1 MIQFNVNGRSISYDG
16 DPDRPLMNFLREDL
30 GIISPKDGCAPQAAC
45 GCCVVQ
51 VDDKAMLS
59 CVTKLGKI
67 EGKSV
72 TTTEGLGEYRQNVFA
87 NAFVKEG
94 GVQCGFCIP
103 GIVMQADNLIKH
115 NPEPSRADIEK
126 CLTPHLCRCTGYKK
140 IVDAI
145 QTAADAIRKEEEV
158 DMPEVGGGIGT
169 RLPKYHAQDLVLG
182 QHRYVDDIRLEDM
195 KIGALKFSD
204 HPRAHIKA
212 MDLSA
217 AEAHPGVLRVITAED
232 IPGDKHIGLIKQ
244 DWPLMI
250 AVGETTRYVGDVLA
264 CVVAET
270 DDIAREAVALIE
282 VDYEVLEPVTNMH
295 AALLEDSPSVHEGG
309 NILSQSITSRGDLET
324 AMAEAAYTSQGVY
337 ETQMIEHGFME
348 PEACIAYPKP
358 ILPKSPP
365 TSQGGLADS
374 SRDLPPPHR
383 NGGDRG
389 GIAEDIG
396 GTERGGIEVLSQG
409 QGVFED
415 RVQIAK
421 LLGLPQEDVHV
432 VLVPNGGAFGGKED
446 LSVQGHA
453 ALAAYLMGVPVKV
466 RLTRDE
472 SILMHPKRHP
482 IWMEYTIGCD
492 EEGMLTFCKGRFVGD
507 TGAYASVGMKVLE
520 RSAGHATGAY
530 NFPVTDIVSTAV
542 YTNNLPCGAMRGFGV
557 NQTAFALESCID
569 DLCEQG
575 GFDRWQFRYQNA
587 LDDGDMTATGQVI
600 EAGAGAKATLEAVK
614 HEFHNARFA
623 GIACGIKNTGIG
635 NGMPDSSKVTLSVVP
650 TPPPAPPHSN
660 GEGSKD
666 VLKSPPNAL
675 GGDLEGGVKVII
687 DHGWTEMGQGVHTMA
702 VQTLVTETGIPPAMI
717 EVRVETGSEMVTG
730 MTTAS
735 RATSLIGN
743 AIIDACARFKSDLEF
758 HKLEE
763 LVGRSYE
770 GEFTVDWTTK
780 PGAMVEKVYTHYSYS
795 YATQVVILDEAGQVE
810 KIIAAHDAG
819 KIFNP
824 TLFEGQ
830 LEGSIHMGLGYA
842 ISEDLPM
849 EGGHP
854 KSTMLR
860 KCGILR
866 AKDMPEM
873 EVIGVEVPDPYGPY
887 GAKGVGEIGLVPTA
901 GAVANALYQ
910 FDGVRR
916 QKLPMK
922 LPRKRP
928 ARRARANGGNGN
940 KS

>member
-1 MIQFNVNGRSISYDG
+1 MIQYTLNGKTIQYAG
-16 DPDRPLMNFLREDL
+16 DPDRALMNVLRDDL

-51 VDDKAMLS
+51 IDDKAMLS
-59 CVTKLGKI
+59 CVTKMEKVA
-67 EGKSV
+67 GKSV

-87 NAFVKEG
+87 SAFVKEG

-103 GIVMQADNLIKH
+103 GIVMQANNLISR

-145 QTAADAIRKEEEV
+145 ETAAEAIRNEEEV
-158 DMPEVGGGIGT
+158 DMPEVDGGIGT

-182 QHRYVDDIRLEDM
+182 QHRYVDDIRLEGM

-204 HPRAHIKA
+204 HPRAIIKS

-217 AEAHPGVLRVITAED
+217 AEAHPGVLRVFTAD
-232 IPGDKHIGLIKQ
+232 DVPGDRHIGLIKQ
-244 DWPLMI
+244 DWPLML

-270 DDIAREAVALIE
+270 DEIAREAVALID
-282 VDYEVLEPVTNMH
+282 VDYEVLEPVTDMH
-295 AALLEDSPSVHEGG
+295 AAMQAESPSVHEGG
-309 NILSQSITSRGDLET
+309 NVLSQSITNRGDLEQS
-324 AMAEAAYTSQGVY
+324 MADSAYTAQGVY

-348 PEACIAYPKP
+348 PEACIAYPRSPTPSPKMREGGQGEG
-358 ILPKSPP
+358 LPTPKRADESP
-365 TSQGGLADS
+365 S
-374 SRDLPPPHR
+374 LPVGEGCR
-383 NGGDRG
+383 V
-389 GIAEDIG
+389 
-396 GTERGGIEVLSQG
+396 GGIEVLSQG

-453 ALAAYLMGVPVKV
+453 ALAAYLMGAPVKV

-472 SILMHPKRHP
+472 SIIMHPKRHP

-492 EEGMLTFCKGRFVGD
+492 EAGMLTFCKGRFVGD

-614 HEFHNARFA
+614 DEFSSAKFA

-635 NGMPDSSKVTLSVVP
+635 NGMPDSSKVTLTVVP
-650 TPPPAPPHSN
+650 NPEAPE
-660 GEGSKD
+660 GEE
-666 VLKSPPNAL
+666 NA
-675 GGDLEGGVKVII
+675 KVII

-717 EVRVETGSEMVTG
+717 EARVETGSEMVTG

-743 AIIDACARFKSDLEF
+743 AIIDACVRFKSDLEY

-763 LVGRSYE
+763 LVGRRYE

-780 PGAMVEKVYTHYSYS
+780 PGAMVEKIYTHYSYS
-795 YATQVVILDEAGQVE
+795 YATQVVILDEDGQVDR
-810 KIIAAHDAG
+810 IIAAHDAG

-849 EGGHP
+849 EGGRP

-916 QKLPMK
+916 HSLPMK

-928 ARRARANGGNGN
+928 VRRARSNGGNG
-940 KS
+940 KR

>member
-1 MIQFNVNGRSISYDG
+1 MIQFTLNGRTIEYDG
-16 DPDRPLMNFLREDL
+16 DPDMMLLTYLRDVE
-30 GIISPKDGCAPQAAC
+30 GIMSAKDGCAPQAAC

-51 VDDKAMLS
+51 VDDKAVIS
-59 CVTKLGKI
+59 CVTKMSKVKNTAIL
-67 EGKSV
+67 S
-72 TTTEGLGEYRQNVFA
+72 TEGLGEYRQNVFA

-103 GIVMQADNLIKH
+103 GIVMQANNLINH

-126 CLTPHLCRCTGYKK
+126 SLTPHLCRCTGYKK
-140 IVDAI
+140 IIDAI
-145 QTAADAIRKEEEV
+145 ETAADAIRSEEEV
-158 DMPEVGGGIGT
+158 VIPEHDGRVGT
-169 RLPKYHAQDLVLG
+169 RVPKYQSQDLVLG
-182 QHRYVDDIRLEDM
+182 QHKYVDDIRIEGM
-195 KIGALKFSD
+195 RFGALKFSD
-204 HPRAHIKA
+204 HPRAVVKSI
-212 MDLSA
+212 DLSH
-217 AEAHPGVLRVITAED
+217 AEALDGVLRIFTASD
-232 IPGDKHIGLIKQ
+232 VPGDRTIGLIRQ

-250 AVGETTRYVGDVLA
+250 AEGETTRYVGDVLA
-264 CVVAET
+264 GVVATT
-270 DDIAREAVALIE
+270 DEIAREAVGLIQI
-282 VDYEVLEPVTNMH
+282 DYDVLEPVTDMH
-295 AALLEDSPSVHEGG
+295 KALEADSPSIHESG
-309 NILSQSITSRGDLET
+309 NVLSQSITNRGDLEKSI
-324 AMAEAAYTSQGVY
+324 AESKYTTQGIY

-348 PEACIAYPKP
+348 PEACIAYPK
-358 ILPKSPP
+358 
-365 TSQGGLADS
+365 D
-374 SRDLPPPHR
+374 
-383 NGGDRG
+383 NGV
-389 GIAEDIG
+389 
-396 GTERGGIEVLSQG
+396 EVLSQG

-421 LLGLPQEDVHV
+421 LLGLPQQDVR
-432 VLVPNGGAFGGKED
+432 VLLVSNGGGFGGKED

-453 ALAAYLMGVPVKV
+453 ALAAYLMGEPVKV

-472 SILMHPKRHP
+472 SIAMHPKRHP
-482 IWMEYTIGCD
+482 IWMEYHIGCD
-492 EEGMLTFCKGRFVGD
+492 EKGMLTFCKGRFVGD

-530 NFPVTDIVSTAV
+530 NFPVTDINSTAV

-557 NQTAFALESCID
+557 NQTAFALESCLD

-575 GFDRWQFRYQNA
+575 GFDRWEFRYQNA

-614 HEFHNARFA
+614 DEFQKAKFA

-635 NGMPDSSKVTLSVVP
+635 NGMPDSSKVTVTIVAEDKVV
-650 TPPPAPPHSN
+650 
-660 GEGSKD
+660 
-666 VLKSPPNAL
+666 L
-675 GGDLEGGVKVII
+675 

-702 VQTLVTETGIPPAMI
+702 LQTLVTETGIDPAII
-717 EVRVETGSEMVTG
+717 EVRVDTASEMVTG

-735 RATSLIGN
+735 RATSLVGN
-743 AIIDACARFKSDLEF
+743 ATIDACKQLKEDL
-758 HKLEE
+758 KTQSLAD
-763 LVGRSYE
+763 LVGNSYV
-770 GEFTVDWTTK
+770 GDFSVDWTTK

-795 YATQVVILDEAGQVE
+795 YATQVVILDEDGQVD
-810 KIIAAHDAG
+810 KIVAAHDAG

-842 ISEDLPM
+842 ISENLELKD
-849 EGGHP
+849 GRP

-916 QKLPMK
+916 HTLPMR

-928 ARRARANGGNGN
+928 ARSNGSNGNGFN
-940 KS
+940 GKK

>member
-1 MIQFNVNGRSISYDG
+1 MIHFHLNGRAIGYAG
-16 DPDRPLMNFLREDL
+16 DPELPLLTWLRDEM

-51 VDDKAMLS
+51 VDDKALLA
-59 CVTKLGKI
+59 CVTKMDKLA
-67 EGKSV
+67 GKSI

-87 NAFVKEG
+87 NAFVREG

-103 GIVMQADNLIKH
+103 GIVMQANNLINQ

-126 CLTPHLCRCTGYKK
+126 SLTPHLCRCTGYKK

-145 QTAADAIRKEEEV
+145 ECAADAIRNEEEV
-158 DMPEVGGGIGT
+158 DLPEVDGSIGT
-169 RLPKYHAQDLVLG
+169 RLPKYQAQDLVLG
-182 QHRYVDDIRLEDM
+182 QHRYVDDIRMDGLVV
-195 KIGALKFSD
+195 GALKFSD
-204 HPRAHIKA
+204 HPRAVVRA
-212 MDLSA
+212 MDTSA
-217 AEAHPGVLRVITAED
+217 ALAHPGVLRVITADE
-232 IPGDKHIGLIKQ
+232 IPGDRHIGLIRQ

-250 AVGETTRYVGDVLA
+250 GVGETTRYVGDVLA

-270 DDIAREAVALIE
+270 DAIAREAVALIE
-282 VDYEVLEPVTNMH
+282 VDYEVLEPVTDMH
-295 AALLEDSPSVHEGG
+295 KAMLADSPSLHEGG
-309 NILSQSITSRGDLET
+309 NILSQSITSRGDLDA
-324 AMAEAAYTSQGVY
+324 AMSGAAYTSQGIY

-348 PEACIAYPKP
+348 PEACIAYPS
-358 ILPKSPP
+358 SPR
-365 TSQGGLADS
+365 LD
-374 SRDLPPPHR
+374 
-383 NGGDRG
+383 
-389 GIAEDIG
+389 G
-396 GTERGGIEVLSQG
+396 GTEGGFRRGLEVLSQG

-421 LLGLPQEDVHV
+421 LLGLPQEAINV

-453 ALAAYLMGVPVKV
+453 ALAAHLMGVPVKV

-492 EEGMLTFCKGRFVGD
+492 DEGMLTFCKGRFVGD

-575 GFDRWQFRYQNA
+575 SFDRWQFRYQNA
-587 LDDGDMTATGQVI
+587 LDDGDMTATGQII

-614 HEFHNARFA
+614 DEFQNAKFA

-635 NGMPDSSKVTLSVVP
+635 NGMPDSSKVTLSVVE
-650 TPPPAPPHSN
+650 APPQVN
-660 GEGSKD
+660 GEQ
-666 VLKSPPNAL
+666 A
-675 GGDLEGGVKVII
+675 KVII

-702 VQTLVTETGIPPAMI
+702 VQALITETGIDPSMI
-717 EVRVETGSEMVTG
+717 EVRVATESEMITG

-735 RATSLIGN
+735 RGTSLVGN
-743 AIIDACARFKSDLEF
+743 AIIDACKRFKADLEY
-758 HKLEE
+758 HKLEQ
-763 LVGRSYE
+763 LVGRQYE

-795 YATQVVILDEAGQVE
+795 YATQLVILDDDGQVE
-810 KIIAAHDAG
+810 KIVAAHDAG
-819 KIFNP
+819 RIFNP

-842 ISEDLPM
+842 ISEDLPLQD
-849 EGGHP
+849 GVP

-873 EVIGVEVPDPYGPY
+873 EIIGVEVPDPYGPY

-910 FDGVRR
+910 FDGNRR
-916 QKLPMK
+916 HKLPMK

-928 ARRARANGGNGN
+928 VRRR
-940 KS
+940 

>member
-1 MIQFNVNGRSISYDG
+1 MISFSVNGKSIHYDG
-16 DPDRPLMNFLREDL
+16 DPDRPLMNFLREDM

-45 GCCVVQ
+45 GCCVVN

-59 CVTKLGKI
+59 CVTKLGKLDGAAI
-67 EGKSV
+67 V
-72 TTTEGLGEYRQNVFA
+72 TTEGLGEYRQNVFA

-103 GIVMQADNLIKH
+103 GIVMQANNLINH

-145 QTAADAIRKEEEV
+145 QTAADAIRDEEEV
-158 DMPEVGGGIGT
+158 DMPEVDGGIGS

-182 QHRYVDDIRLEDM
+182 QHRYVDDIRLEGM

-204 HPRAHIKA
+204 HPRALIKS

-217 AEAHPGVLRVITAED
+217 AEAHPGVLRILTAED
-232 IPGDKHIGLIKQ
+232 VPGDRHIGLIKQ

-270 DDIAREAVALIE
+270 DAIAREAVALIDT
-282 VDYEVLEPVTNMH
+282 DYDVLAPVTDMH
-295 AALLEDSPSVHEGG
+295 AALLEDSPSIHEGG
-309 NILSQSITSRGDLET
+309 NVLSQSITSRGDLEK
-324 AMAEAAYTSQGVY
+324 AMADAAYTAQGVY

-348 PEACIAYPKP
+348 PEACVAYP
-358 ILPKSPP
+358 
-365 TSQGGLADS
+365 QGEGV
-374 SRDLPPPHR
+374 
-383 NGGDRG
+383 
-389 GIAEDIG
+389 
-396 GTERGGIEVLSQG
+396 EVLSQG

-453 ALAAYLMGVPVKV
+453 ALAAYLMSMPVKV

-472 SILMHPKRHP
+472 SIIMHPKRHP
-482 IWMEYTIGCD
+482 IWMEYNIGCD
-492 EEGMLTFCKGRFVGD
+492 EDGMLTFCKGRFVGD

-614 HEFHNARFA
+614 DEFRSAKFA

-635 NGMPDSSKVTLSVVP
+635 NGMPDSSMVTLSVVP
-650 TPPPAPPHSN
+650 NPAAPE
-660 GEGSKD
+660 GEEK
-666 VLKSPPNAL
+666 A
-675 GGDLEGGVKVII
+675 KVII

-702 VQTLVTETGIPPAMI
+702 VQALVTETGIPPSMI
-717 EVRVETGSEMVTG
+717 EVRVETSSELVTG

-743 AIIDACARFKSDLEF
+743 AIIDACTRFKEDLEY

-763 LVGRSYE
+763 LVGRQYE

-780 PGAMVEKVYTHYSYS
+780 PGAMVEKIYTHYSYS
-795 YATQVVILDEAGQVE
+795 YATQVVVLDEDGQVE

-910 FDGVRR
+910 FDGLRR
-916 QKLPMK
+916 HKLPMK

-928 ARRARANGGNGN
+928 ARRARSNGGNGN

>member
-1 MIQFNVNGRSISYDG
+1 MIRFSLNGKAVQYDG
-16 DPDRPLMNFLREDL
+16 DPDRALMNVLREDL
-30 GIISPKDGCAPQAAC
+30 GVISPKDGCAPQAAC
-45 GCCVVQ
+45 GCCVVG
-51 VDDKAMLS
+51 VDDRALLS
-59 CVTKLGKI
+59 CVTKMSKI
-67 EGKSV
+67 DGKSV

-87 NAFVKEG
+87 DSFVKEG

-103 GIVMQADNLIKH
+103 GIVMQANNLINH

-140 IVDAI
+140 IVTAI
-145 QTAADAIRKEEEV
+145 QNAAEAIRSEEEIE
-158 DMPEVGGGIGT
+158 MPEVDGGIGS
-169 RLPKYHAQDLVLG
+169 RLPKYQAQDLVLG
-182 QHRYVDDIRLEDM
+182 QHRYVDDIRMDGM

-204 HPRAHIKA
+204 HPRAVVKA

-217 AEAHPGVLRVITAED
+217 AEAHPGVLRVFTAD
-232 IPGDKHIGLIKQ
+232 DVPGDRYIGLIKQ

-264 CVVAET
+264 IVVAET
-270 DDIAREAVALIE
+270 DAIAREAVGLIE
-282 VDYEVLEPVTNMH
+282 IDYEVLAPITDMH
-295 AALLEDSPSVHEGG
+295 AAMQAESPSIHDGG
-309 NILSQSITSRGDLET
+309 NVLSQSITNRGDFEKS
-324 AMAEAAYTSQGVY
+324 MAASAYTTQGVY

-348 PEACIAYPKP
+348 PEACVAYPH
-358 ILPKSPP
+358 
-365 TSQGGLADS
+365 G
-374 SRDLPPPHR
+374 
-383 NGGDRG
+383 NGV
-389 GIAEDIG
+389 
-396 GTERGGIEVLSQG
+396 EVLSQG

-453 ALAAYLMGVPVKV
+453 ALAAYLMGEPVKV

-472 SILMHPKRHP
+472 SIVMHPKRHP
-482 IWMEYTIGCD
+482 IWMEYNIGCD
-492 EEGMLTFCKGRFVGD
+492 EDGMLTYCKGRFVGD

-614 HEFHNARFA
+614 DEFKNARFA

-650 TPPPAPPHSN
+650 NPDAEE
-660 GEGSKD
+660 GEE
-666 VLKSPPNAL
+666 NA
-675 GGDLEGGVKVII
+675 KVII

-702 VQTLVTETGIPPAMI
+702 VQALVTETGIPPSMI
-717 EVRVETGSEMVTG
+717 EVRVETSSEMVTG

-743 AIIDACARFKSDLEF
+743 AIIDACARFKEDLEF

-763 LVGRSYE
+763 LVGRQYE

-780 PGAMVEKVYTHYSYS
+780 PGAMVEKIYTHYSYS
-795 YATQVVILDEAGQVE
+795 YATQLVVLDEDGQLE
-810 KIIAAHDAG
+810 KIVAAHDAG

-849 EGGHP
+849 EAGRP

-916 QKLPMK
+916 HKLPMR

-928 ARRARANGGNGN
+928 ARRSRANGGNGN
-940 KS
+940 RS

>member
-1 MIQFNVNGRSISYDG
+1 MIHFTLNGKTVQYMG
-16 DPDRPLMNFLREDL
+16 DPDRALMNVLREDM

-45 GCCVVQ
+45 GCCVVG
-51 VDDKAMLS
+51 VDDKALLS
-59 CVTKLGKI
+59 CVTKMSKI
-67 EGKSV
+67 EGTSV

-87 NAFVKEG
+87 DSFVKEG

-103 GIVMQADNLIKH
+103 GIVMQANNLINH

-140 IVDAI
+140 IVTAI
-145 QTAADAIRKEEEV
+145 QNAAEAIRNEEEIH
-158 DMPEVGGGIGT
+158 MPEVDGGIGS
-169 RLPKYHAQDLVLG
+169 RLPKYQAQDLVLG
-182 QHRYVDDIRLEDM
+182 QHRYVDDVRMEGM

-204 HPRAHIKA
+204 HPRAVIKS

-217 AEAHPGVLRVITAED
+217 AEAHPGVLRIFTAED
-232 IPGDKHIGLIKQ
+232 VPGDRHIGLIKQ

-264 CVVAET
+264 IVVAET
-270 DDIAREAVALIE
+270 DAIAREAVALIDI
-282 VDYEVLEPVTNMH
+282 DYDVLEPVTDMH
-295 AALLEDSPSVHEGG
+295 AAMLEDSPSIHEGG
-309 NILSQSITSRGDLET
+309 NVLSQSITNRGDLEQS
-324 AMAEAAYTSQGVY
+324 MAESAYTTTGVY

-348 PEACIAYPKP
+348 PEACVAYPHPPAPSP
-358 ILPKSPP
+358 IKRE
-365 TSQGGLADS
+365 GEKDDGLRTPEGVDES
-374 SRDLPPPHR
+374 SSLHVGEGFRV
-383 NGGDRG
+383 G
-389 GIAEDIG
+389 
-396 GTERGGIEVLSQG
+396 GGIEVLSQG

-453 ALAAYLMGVPVKV
+453 ALAAYLMGEPVKV

-472 SILMHPKRHP
+472 SIVMHPKRHP

-569 DLCEQG
+569 DLCQQG

-614 HEFHNARFA
+614 DEFQNAKFA

-650 TPPPAPPHSN
+650 NPAAEE
-660 GEGSKD
+660 GEEK
-666 VLKSPPNAL
+666 A
-675 GGDLEGGVKVII
+675 KVII

-702 VQTLVTETGIPPAMI
+702 VQALVTETGIPPSMI
-717 EVRVETGSEMVTG
+717 EARVETSSEMVTG

-743 AIIDACARFKSDLEF
+743 AIIDACARFKEDLEY

-763 LVGRSYE
+763 LVGRQYE

-780 PGAMVEKVYTHYSYS
+780 PGAMVEKIYTHYSYS
-795 YATQVVILDEAGQVE
+795 YATQLVVLDDDGQLE
-810 KIIAAHDAG
+810 KIVAAHDAG

-849 EGGHP
+849 EGGRP

-916 QKLPMK
+916 HKLPMR

-928 ARRARANGGNGN
+928 VRRSRTNGGNG
-940 KS
+940 KR

>member
-1 MIQFNVNGRSISYDG
+1 M
-16 DPDRPLMNFLREDL
+16 
-30 GIISPKDGCAPQAAC
+30 
-45 GCCVVQ
+45 
-51 VDDKAMLS
+51 
-59 CVTKLGKI
+59 
-67 EGKSV
+67 
-72 TTTEGLGEYRQNVFA
+72 
-87 NAFVKEG
+87 
-94 GVQCGFCIP
+94 
-103 GIVMQADNLIKH
+103 
-115 NPEPSRADIEK
+115 
-126 CLTPHLCRCTGYKK
+126 
-140 IVDAI
+140 DAI
-145 QTAADAIRKEEEV
+145 ETAAEAIRQEEEV
-158 DMPEVGGGIGT
+158 DMPEVEGGIGT
-169 RLPKYHAQDLVLG
+169 RLPKYQAQDLVLG
-182 QHRYVDDIRLEDM
+182 QHRYVDDIRMEGLRY
-195 KIGALKFSD
+195 GALKFSD
-204 HPRAHIKA
+204 HPRARIMA
-212 MDLSA
+212 MDLGA
-217 AEAHPGVLRVITAED
+217 AAAHPGVLRIFTAED
-232 IPGDKHIGLIKQ
+232 VPGDKHIGLIKQ

-250 AVGETTRYVGDVLA
+250 GVGETTRYVGDVLA

-270 DDIAREAVALIE
+270 DDIAREAVALIDI
-282 VDYEVLEPVTNMH
+282 DYEVLEPVTDMH

-309 NILSQSITSRGDLET
+309 NVLSQSITSRGDLEGS
-324 AMAEAAYTSQGVY
+324 MAGSAYTAHGVY

-348 PEACIAYPKP
+348 PEACIAYPE
-358 ILPKSPP
+358 
-365 TSQGGLADS
+365 GGA
-374 SRDLPPPHR
+374 
-383 NGGDRG
+383 
-389 GIAEDIG
+389 
-396 GTERGGIEVLSQG
+396 IEVLSQG

-421 LLGLPQEDVHV
+421 LLGLPQERVTV
-432 VLVPNGGAFGGKED
+432 KLVANGGAFGGKED

-453 ALAAYLMGVPVKV
+453 ALAAYLMGEPVKV

-492 EEGMLTFCKGRFVGD
+492 DKGMLTFCKGRFVGD

-614 HEFHNARFA
+614 DEFREARFA

-635 NGMPDSSKVTLSVVP
+635 NGMPDSSKVTLTVVRDP
-650 TPPPAPPHSN
+650 HPPAPSPIKRE
-660 GEGSKD
+660 GENLD
-666 VLKSPPNAL
+666 
-675 GGDLEGGVKVII
+675 GVKVII

-702 VQTLVTETGIPPAMI
+702 VQTLVTETGIPPALI
-717 EVRVETGSEMVTG
+717 EARVTTESEMVTG

-743 AIIDACARFKSDLEF
+743 AIIDACVRFKADLEY

-763 LVGRSYE
+763 LVGRQYE

-780 PGAMVEKVYTHYSYS
+780 PGAMAEKVYTHYSYS

-866 AKDMPEM
+866 AREMPEM

-916 QKLPMK
+916 HQLPMK

-928 ARRARANGGNGN
+928 VRRARSNGGNG
-940 KS
+940 KR

>member
-1 MIQFNVNGRSISYDG
+1 MIRFTLNGNTVEYRG
-16 DPDRPLMNFLREDL
+16 DPDRALMNVLREDL

-51 VDDKAMLS
+51 VDDKALLS
-59 CVTKLGKI
+59 CVTKMEKVA
-67 EGKSV
+67 GKSV
-72 TTTEGLGEYRQNVFA
+72 ATTEGLGEYRQNVFA
-87 NAFVKEG
+87 NSFVKEG

-103 GIVMQADNLIKH
+103 GIVMQANNLINH

-140 IVDAI
+140 IVNAI
-145 QTAADAIRKEEEV
+145 QNAAEAIRNEEEIE
-158 DMPEVGGGIGT
+158 MPEVGGGIGT
-169 RLPKYHAQDLVLG
+169 RLPKYQAQDLVLG
-182 QHRYVDDIRLEDM
+182 QHRYVDDIRIEGM
-195 KIGALKFSD
+195 RIGALKFSD
-204 HPRAHIKA
+204 HPRAVIKS

-217 AEAHPGVLRVITAED
+217 AQAHPGVLRVFTAED
-232 IPGDKHIGLIKQ
+232 VPGDRHIGLIKQ

-264 CVVAET
+264 IVVAET
-270 DDIAREAVALIE
+270 DAIARKAVGLIDI
-282 VDYEVLEPVTNMH
+282 DYEVLEPVTDMH
-295 AALLEDSPSVHEGG
+295 AAMHAESPSIHEGG
-309 NILSQSITSRGDLET
+309 NVLSQSITNRGDLEKS
-324 AMAEAAYTSQGVY
+324 MAESAYMTQGVY

-348 PEACIAYPKP
+348 PEACIAYPP
-358 ILPKSPP
+358 PPKSPP
-365 TSQGGLADS
+365 TSQGGLAAS

-389 GIAEDIG
+389 GV
-396 GTERGGIEVLSQG
+396 EVLSQG

-432 VLVPNGGAFGGKED
+432 ALVSNGGAFGGKED

-453 ALAAYLMGVPVKV
+453 ALAAYLLGEPVKV

-492 EEGMLTFCKGRFVGD
+492 DDGMLTFCKGRFVGD

-614 HEFHNARFA
+614 DEFQNAKFA

-635 NGMPDSSKVTLSVVP
+635 NGMPDSSKVRLSVVS
-650 TPPPAPPHSN
+650 APPQAN
-660 GEGSKD
+660 GECAK
-666 VLKSPPNAL
+666 VL
-675 GGDLEGGVKVII
+675 I

-702 VQTLVTETGIPPAMI
+702 VQALVTETGIPPSMI
-717 EVRVETGSEMVTG
+717 DVRVETSSEMVTG

-743 AIIDACARFKSDLEF
+743 AIIDACKRFKADLEY

-763 LVGRSYE
+763 LVGRQYE

-780 PGAMVEKVYTHYSYS
+780 PGAMVEKIYTHYSYS
-795 YATQVVILDEAGQVE
+795 YATQLVILDEDGQLE
-810 KIIAAHDAG
+810 KIVAAHDAG

-849 EGGHP
+849 AGGRP

-910 FDGVRR
+910 FDGLRR
-916 QKLPMK
+916 HKLPMR

-928 ARRARANGGNGN
+928 ARRSRANGGNGRQ
-940 KS
+940 

>member
-1 MIQFNVNGRSISYDG
+1 MIHFSLNGKTVAYGG
-16 DPDRPLMNFLREDL
+16 DPERALMNVLREDM

-51 VDDKAMLS
+51 VDDKALLS
-59 CVTKLGKI
+59 CVTKMSKV

-72 TTTEGLGEYRQNVFA
+72 TTTEGLGEYRQDVFA
-87 NAFVKEG
+87 KSFVKEG

-103 GIVMQADNLIKH
+103 GIVMQANNLINH

-140 IVDAI
+140 IVTAI
-145 QTAADAIRKEEEV
+145 ENAAEAIRNEEEIEMPAV
-158 DMPEVGGGIGT
+158 DGGIGS
-169 RLPKYHAQDLVLG
+169 RLPKYQAQDLVLG
-182 QHRYVDDIRLEDM
+182 QHRYVDDIRIEGM
-195 KIGALKFSD
+195 RIGALKFSD
-204 HPRAHIKA
+204 HPRALIKS

-217 AEAHPGVLRVITAED
+217 ALAHPGVLRVFTAAD
-232 IPGDKHIGLIKQ
+232 VPGDRHIGLIKQ

-264 CVVAET
+264 VVVAET
-270 DDIAREAVALIE
+270 DAIAREGVGLID
-282 VDYEVLEPVTNMH
+282 VDYEVLEPVTDMH
-295 AALLEDSPSVHEGG
+295 AAMQDESPSIHEGG
-309 NILSQSITSRGDLET
+309 NVLSQSITNRGDLE
-324 AMAEAAYTSQGVY
+324 MALAESAYTAQGIY

-348 PEACIAYPKP
+348 PEACVAYPHP
-358 ILPKSPP
+358 PAPSPSELGEGGQSAQTKS
-365 TSQGGLADS
+365 
-374 SRDLPPPHR
+374 
-383 NGGDRG
+383 RG
-389 GIAEDIG
+389 V
-396 GTERGGIEVLSQG
+396 EVLSQG

-421 LLGLPQEDVHV
+421 LLGLPQEAVHV
-432 VLVPNGGAFGGKED
+432 VLVSNGGAFGGKED

-453 ALAAYLMGVPVKV
+453 ALAAYLMGEPVKV

-482 IWMEYTIGCD
+482 IWMEYNIGCD
-492 EEGMLTFCKGRFVGD
+492 DDGMLTFCRGRFVGD

-600 EAGAGAKATLEAVK
+600 EAGAGAKATLEAVEA
-614 HEFHNARFA
+614 EFRSAKFA

-635 NGMPDSSKVTLSVVP
+635 NGMPDSSTVRLSVVP
-650 TPPPAPPHSN
+650 NPDAEA
-660 GEGSKD
+660 GEENAK
-666 VLKSPPNAL
+666 VL
-675 GGDLEGGVKVII
+675 I

-702 VQTLVTETGIPPAMI
+702 VQALVTETGIPPSMI
-717 EVRVETGSEMVTG
+717 EVRVETSSEMVTG

-743 AIIDACARFKSDLEF
+743 AIIDACVRFKADLEY

-763 LVGRSYE
+763 LVGRQYE

-780 PGAMVEKVYTHYSYS
+780 PGAMVEKIYTHYSYS
-795 YATQVVILDEAGQVE
+795 YATQLVVLDEDGQLE
-810 KIIAAHDAG
+810 KIVAAHDAG

-849 EGGHP
+849 EGGRP

-910 FDGVRR
+910 FDGTRR
-916 QKLPMK
+916 HKLPMR

-928 ARRARANGGNGN
+928 VRRSRANGGNGGKPTTGN
-940 KS
+940 R

>member
-1 MIQFNVNGRSISYDG
+1 MIRFTLNGKTVQYKG
-16 DPDRPLMNFLREDL
+16 DPDRALMNVLRDDM
-30 GIISPKDGCAPQAAC
+30 GVISPKDGCAPQAAC
-45 GCCVVQ
+45 GCCVVGME
-51 VDDKAMLS
+51 DKAVLS
-59 CVTKLGKI
+59 CVTKMSKVDGM
-67 EGKSV
+67 SV

-87 NAFVKEG
+87 DSFVKEG

-103 GIVMQADNLIKH
+103 GIVMQANNLINH

-140 IVDAI
+140 IVTAI
-145 QTAADAIRKEEEV
+145 QNAAEAIRNEEEIH
-158 DMPEVGGGIGT
+158 MPEVDGGIGT
-169 RLPKYHAQDLVLG
+169 RLPKYQAQDLVLG
-182 QHRYVDDIRLEDM
+182 QHRYVDDIRIEGM
-195 KIGALKFSD
+195 RIGALKFSD
-204 HPRAHIKA
+204 YPRAIIKS

-217 AEAHPGVLRVITAED
+217 ALEHPGVLRIFTAEHV
-232 IPGDKHIGLIKQ
+232 PGDRHIGLIKQ

-250 AVGETTRYVGDVLA
+250 AAGETTRYVGDVLA
-264 CVVAET
+264 IVVAES
-270 DDIAREAVALIE
+270 DEIAREAVALIDI
-282 VDYEVLEPVTNMH
+282 DYDVLEPVTDMH
-295 AALLEDSPSVHEGG
+295 AAMLEDSPSIHEGG
-309 NILSQSITSRGDLET
+309 NVLSQSITNRGDLEQS
-324 AMAEAAYTSQGVY
+324 MAESAYTTTGVY

-348 PEACIAYPKP
+348 PEACVAYP
-358 ILPKSPP
+358 
-365 TSQGGLADS
+365 QGD
-374 SRDLPPPHR
+374 
-383 NGGDRG
+383 
-389 GIAEDIG
+389 
-396 GTERGGIEVLSQG
+396 RGGIEVLSQG

-453 ALAAYLMGVPVKV
+453 ALAAYLMGEPVKV

-472 SILMHPKRHP
+472 SIVMHPKRHP

-492 EEGMLTFCKGRFVGD
+492 DAGMLTFCKGRFVGD

-569 DLCEQG
+569 DLCQQG

-614 HEFHNARFA
+614 DEFQNAKFA

-635 NGMPDSSKVTLSVVP
+635 NGMPDSSKVTLTVVP
-650 TPPPAPPHSN
+650 NPAAEE
-660 GEGSKD
+660 GEE
-666 VLKSPPNAL
+666 NA
-675 GGDLEGGVKVII
+675 KVII

-702 VQTLVTETGIPPAMI
+702 VQALVTETGISPSMI
-717 EVRVETGSEMVTG
+717 EVRVETSSEMVTG

-743 AIIDACARFKSDLEF
+743 AIIDACARFKEDLEY

-763 LVGRSYE
+763 LVGRQYQ

-780 PGAMVEKVYTHYSYS
+780 PGAMVEKIYTHYSYS
-795 YATQVVILDEAGQVE
+795 YATQLVVLDEDGQLE
-810 KIIAAHDAG
+810 KIVAAHDAG

-849 EGGHP
+849 EGGRP

-916 QKLPMK
+916 HKLPMR

-928 ARRARANGGNGN
+928 VRRSRANGGNG
-940 KS
+940 KR

>member
-1 MIQFNVNGRSISYDG
+1 MIHYTLNGKTVAYEG
-16 DPDRPLMNFLREDL
+16 DPERALMNVLRDDL
-30 GIISPKDGCAPQAAC
+30 GIVSPKDGCAPQAAC

-51 VDDKAMLS
+51 VDDRAMLS
-59 CVTKLGKI
+59 CVTKMDKVA
-67 EGKSV
+67 GKSV

-103 GIVMQADNLIKH
+103 GIVMQADTLIKR

-145 QTAADAIRKEEEV
+145 ETAAEAIRNEEEV
-158 DMPEVGGGIGT
+158 EMPEVGGGIGT

-182 QHRYVDDIRLEDM
+182 QHRYVDDIRLDGM
-195 KIGALKFSD
+195 KVGALKFSD
-204 HPRAHIKA
+204 HPRALIKS

-217 AEAHPGVLRVITAED
+217 AEAHAGVLRVLTADD

-250 AVGETTRYVGDVLA
+250 GVGETTRYVGDVLA

-270 DDIAREAVALIE
+270 DEIAREAVALID
-282 VDYEVLEPVTNMH
+282 VDYEVLEPVTDMH
-295 AALLEDSPSVHEGG
+295 AALQEESPSVHEGG
-309 NILSQSITSRGDLET
+309 NILSQSITNRGDLDQ
-324 AMAEAAYTSQGVY
+324 AMADAAFTTHGVY

-348 PEACIAYPKP
+348 PEAAIAYPRP
-358 ILPKSPP
+358 TPPKSPP
-365 TSQGGLADS
+365 TSQGGLDASLQS
-374 SRDLPPPHR
+374 SPHSY
-383 NGGDRG
+383 GGAEG
-389 GIAEDIG
+389 GG
-396 GTERGGIEVLSQG
+396 VEVLSQG

-453 ALAAYLMGVPVKV
+453 ALAAYLMGLPVKV

-472 SILMHPKRHP
+472 SIVMHPKRHP

-492 EEGMLTFCKGRFVGD
+492 EDGMLTFCKGRFVGD

-575 GFDRWQFRYQNA
+575 GFDRWHFRYQNA
-587 LDDGDMTATGQVI
+587 LDDGDMTATGQII

-614 HEFHNARFA
+614 DEFSQAQFA

-650 TPPPAPPHSN
+650 NPDAPE
-660 GEGSKD
+660 GEE
-666 VLKSPPNAL
+666 NA
-675 GGDLEGGVKVII
+675 KVII

-702 VQTLVTETGIPPAMI
+702 VQTLVTETGVPPSMV

-743 AIIDACARFKSDLEF
+743 AIIDACKRFKSDLEF

-763 LVGRSYE
+763 LVGRRYE
-770 GEFTVDWTTK
+770 GDFTVDWTTK

-795 YATQVVILDEAGQVE
+795 YATQVVILDEDGQVE

-849 EGGHP
+849 EAGRP

-910 FDGVRR
+910 FDGLRR
-916 QKLPMK
+916 HSLPMK

-928 ARRARANGGNGN
+928 VRRARSNGGNGN

>member
-1 MIQFNVNGRSISYDG
+1 MIHFTLNGKSVQYDG
-16 DPDRPLMNFLREDL
+16 DPDRALMNVLREDL

-45 GCCVVQ
+45 GCCVVGME
-51 VDDKAMLS
+51 DKAVLS
-59 CVTKLGKI
+59 CVTKMSKV
-67 EGKSV
+67 EGMSV

-87 NAFVKEG
+87 DSFVKEG

-103 GIVMQADNLIKH
+103 GIVMQANNLINH
-115 NPEPSRADIEK
+115 NPEPSRADIER

-140 IVDAI
+140 IVTAI
-145 QTAADAIRKEEEV
+145 ENAAEAIRNEEEIE
-158 DMPEVGGGIGT
+158 MPEVGGGIGT
-169 RLPKYHAQDLVLG
+169 RLPKYEAQDLVLG
-182 QHRYVDDIRLEDM
+182 QHRYVDDIRIDGM

-204 HPRAHIKA
+204 HPRAVIKSI
-212 MDLSA
+212 DLSA
-217 AEAHPGVLRVITAED
+217 AEAHPGVCRVFTAED
-232 IPGDKHIGLIKQ
+232 VPGDRFIGLIKQ

-264 CVVAET
+264 IVVAET
-270 DDIAREAVALIE
+270 DEIAREAVGLIE
-282 VDYEVLEPVTNMH
+282 IDYEVLEPVTDMH
-295 AALLEDSPSVHEGG
+295 AAMLEDSPSVHEGG
-309 NILSQSITSRGDLET
+309 NVLSQSITNRGDLEKS
-324 AMAEAAYTSQGVY
+324 MAESAYTTQGVY

-348 PEACIAYPKP
+348 PEACVAYP
-358 ILPKSPP
+358 
-365 TSQGGLADS
+365 
-374 SRDLPPPHR
+374 H
-383 NGGDRG
+383 
-389 GIAEDIG
+389 ED
-396 GTERGGIEVLSQG
+396 GIEVLSQG

-421 LLGLPQEDVHV
+421 LLGTPQEDVHV

-453 ALAAYLMGVPVKV
+453 ALAAYLMRAPVKV

-472 SILMHPKRHP
+472 SIVMHPKRHP

-492 EEGMLTFCKGRFVGD
+492 EAGMLTFCKGRFVGD

-614 HEFHNARFA
+614 DEFNNARFA

-635 NGMPDSSKVTLSVVP
+635 NGMPDSSKVTISVVRDPHPP
-650 TPPPAPPHSN
+650 TPSPIKRE
-660 GEGSKD
+660 GENLD
-666 VLKSPPNAL
+666 
-675 GGDLEGGVKVII
+675 GVKVII

-702 VQTLVTETGIPPAMI
+702 VQALVTETGIPPSMI
-717 EVRVETGSEMVTG
+717 EVRVETSSEMVTG

-743 AIIDACARFKSDLEF
+743 AIIHACKRFKEDLEY

-763 LVGRSYE
+763 LVGRQYE

-780 PGAMVEKVYTHYSYS
+780 PGAMVEKIYTHYSYS
-795 YATQVVILDEAGQVE
+795 YATQLVVLDEDGQLE
-810 KIIAAHDAG
+810 KIVAAHDAG

-849 EGGHP
+849 EGGRP

-866 AKDMPEM
+866 AKEMPEM

-916 QKLPMK
+916 HKLPMR

-928 ARRARANGGNGN
+928 PRRPRANEGNG
-940 KS
+940 KR